1 MLFVKIL
8 KSLPK
13 RTARLL
19 AKANKRTE
27 QIAQEIM
34 QQLGANKFRAMVG
47 AKDIFYLTHETKY
60 GDSNPAIRFKIMRNA
75 KGVNLVVIALNALD
89 LYDMYFYKT
98 RGANEPLLVAEE
110 NDVYADMLRKM
121 FEKNNR
127 SLYFTLRIKTT
138 MEHISLA
145 DNSLHSQ
152 FQLRKDSFSKVRL
165 SVITKLLSSIPEEKA
180 KPEVQP
186 NTRNGNRYFRRAVC
200 AI

>member
-1 MLFVKIL
+1 MSKVLAQWEKRKTAIQKSKVRFAVLTALMKIVS
-8 KSLPK
+8 KPK
-13 RTARLL
+13 T
-19 AKANKRTE
+19 KNNKRTE

-121 FEKNNR
+121 FEKNTGLYT
-127 SLYFTLRIKTT
+127 SL
-138 MEHISLA
+138 
-145 DNSLHSQ
+145 
-152 FQLRKDSFSKVRL
+152 
-165 SVITKLLSSIPEEKA
+165 
-180 KPEVQP
+180 
-186 NTRNGNRYFRRAVC
+186 
-200 AI
+200 

>member
-1 MLFVKIL
+1 MSKVLAQWEKRKTAIQKSKVRFAVLTALMKIVKKMEIE
-8 KSLPK
+8 KKPK
-13 RTARLL
+13 
-19 AKANKRTE
+19 AKGNKRTE

-121 FEKNNR
+121 FEKNTGLYT
-127 SLYFTLRIKTT
+127 SL
-138 MEHISLA
+138 
-145 DNSLHSQ
+145 
-152 FQLRKDSFSKVRL
+152 
-165 SVITKLLSSIPEEKA
+165 
-180 KPEVQP
+180 
-186 NTRNGNRYFRRAVC
+186 
-200 AI
+200 

>member
-1 MLFVKIL
+1 MSIETIYKRHINGLYDERLSVIKKQKSGKRYDVIVKIL

-19 AKANKRTE
+19 AKANRRTE

-121 FEKNNR
+121 FEKNTGLYT
-127 SLYFTLRIKTT
+127 SL
-138 MEHISLA
+138 
-145 DNSLHSQ
+145 
-152 FQLRKDSFSKVRL
+152 
-165 SVITKLLSSIPEEKA
+165 
-180 KPEVQP
+180 
-186 NTRNGNRYFRRAVC
+186 
-200 AI
+200 